1 MIHRIFYASLLAFIF
16 AFPVASVMPVY
27 ADSKIS
33 ANEIRLCLPGKD
45 NQERW
50 KWLSRHLKDLASSDR
65 DNAMKLLGLPKD
77 SHAHD
82 ERLLFAID
90 KNVDAKSGTKYG
102 TLLTVTFRQGRVGSL
117 TIHTYEYA
125 VQEMKDVGPS

>member
-1 MIHRIFYASLLAFIF
+1 LLTLIF

-33 ANEIRLCLPGKD
+33 ANDIRLCLPGKD

-90 KNVDAKSGTKYG
+90 KNVDAKSGIKYG
-102 TLLTVTFRQGRVGSL
+102 TLLIVTFRQGRVGSL
-117 TIHTYEYA
+117 TIHSYEYT

>member
-1 MIHRIFYASLLAFIF
+1 LIHRIFYALLLTLIF

-33 ANEIRLCLPGKD
+33 ANDIRLCLPGKD

-90 KNVDAKSGTKYG
+90 KNVDAKSGIKYG
-102 TLLTVTFRQGRVGSL
+102 TLLIVTFRQGRVGSL
-117 TIHTYEYA
+117 TIHSYEYT

>member
-1 MIHRIFYASLLAFIF
+1 MIHRIFYALLLTLIF

-33 ANEIRLCLPGKD
+33 ANDIRLCLPGKD

-90 KNVDAKSGTKYG
+90 KNVDAKSGIKYG
-102 TLLTVTFRQGRVGSL
+102 TLLIVTFRQGRVGSL
-117 TIHTYEYA
+117 TIHSYEYT

>member
-1 MIHRIFYASLLAFIF
+1 MLTLIF

-33 ANEIRLCLPGKD
+33 ANDIRLCLPGKD

-90 KNVDAKSGTKYG
+90 KNVDAKSGIKYG
-102 TLLTVTFRQGRVGSL
+102 TLLIVTFRQGRVGSL
-117 TIHTYEYA
+117 TIHSYEYT